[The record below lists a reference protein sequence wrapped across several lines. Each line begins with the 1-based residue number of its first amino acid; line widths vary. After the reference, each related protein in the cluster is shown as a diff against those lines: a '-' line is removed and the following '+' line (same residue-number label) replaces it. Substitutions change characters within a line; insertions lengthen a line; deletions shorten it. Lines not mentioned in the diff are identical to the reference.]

1 MFVKHNTLYNVACTE
16 QTLQLISRQGE
27 IAECAFHFRPHPL
40 LAEEK
45 IRRLSLRGIEE
56 LSEPIMQPLP
66 VMAFQEESA
75 PALGAPVPDSNT
87 PQTRDPEED
96 LLCIAKTFSYLRE
109 SGKTQL
115 PSHRVRKMQGPTSTT
130 WAPRRIPWSHFR
142 QEPGSVTAMADSC
155 AHSQCIYSLY
165 KLIPWT
171 NLLLYLG

>member
-1 MFVKHNTLYNVACTE
+1 MLYNVACTE
-16 QTLQLISRQGE
+16 QTLQLMSRQGE

-75 PALGAPVPDSNT
+75 PALAAPVPDSNP

-115 PSHRVRKMQGPTSTT
+115 QSHRVRRVQGPNTT
-130 WAPRRIPWSHFR
+130 IWAPGRISWSKVR
-142 QEPGSVTAMADSC
+142 QEPGSVTAMTGSC
-155 AHSQCIYSLY
+155 AHTKCVCSLY
-165 KLIPWT
+165 KLISWT
-171 NLLLYLG
+171 NLLLYLL